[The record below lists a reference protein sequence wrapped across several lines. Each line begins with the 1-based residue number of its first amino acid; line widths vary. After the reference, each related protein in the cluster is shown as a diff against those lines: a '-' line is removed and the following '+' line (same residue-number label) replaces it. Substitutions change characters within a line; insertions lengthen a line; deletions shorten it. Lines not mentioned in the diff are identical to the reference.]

1 MKSRIAVGLS
11 ILLGSLSP
19 VMAQQPASPLTLAQ
33 AVKIALERNPAR
45 KAALADTRAAS
56 AQIQAAQSYL
66 LPNVS
71 FSETAT
77 RGNDPV
83 YVFGSRLRQQRF
95 TQADFALNAL
105 NRPLPFGNFATR
117 LEGKWNLFNGFASWR
132 GVNQAK
138 FMDEAAG
145 HQLNRTEQEIVFRVI
160 AAYNEALLSEKQLEV
175 AQQSVKTAQSI
186 ADRSQARFDSG
197 MVVESD
203 LLTAKVRLASRQ
215 QELIRAKN
223 SHELAMAQLNTAMG
237 VPMDSGFD
245 LTQPLAERSL
255 PSPVL
260 QDLETQAITKRPDLK
275 RIAAEEQAQK
285 QGVAIAKAAFGP
297 QVNAFAG
304 WELDN
309 PTFLA
314 GGGGN
319 NWVGGIELKI
329 DLFNGGSR
337 RAELSRQKA
346 LEEKVSAMKQLAS
359 DAVRLE
365 VRRAYYDVDSSRQ
378 QIEVTRASVTQA
390 QDSLRINQDRYETGL
405 ITITDLLS
413 AEDAARRSQ
422 IDYWDAVSRLQTS
435 YANLEL
441 ASGTLSQQSPV
452 VMP

>member
-1 MKSRIAVGLS
+1 MKWPVPGALMVLFGT
-11 ILLGSLSP
+11 LSP
-19 VMAQQPASPLTLAQ
+19 LMAQQPAAPLTLAQ
-33 AVKIALERNPAR
+33 AVKIALEKNPAR
-45 KAALADTRAAS
+45 KAAWADTRAAA
-56 AQIQAAQSYL
+56 AQVQAARSYL

-132 GVNQAK
+132 GVSQAR
-138 FMDEAAG
+138 FMGEAAS
-145 HQLNRTEQEIVFRVI
+145 HQLDRTEQEIAFHVI
-160 AAYNEALLSEKQLEV
+160 AAYNEALLSAKQLEV

-186 ADRSQARFDSG
+186 VDRSQARFDTG

-215 QELIRAKN
+215 QDLIRAKN
-223 SHELAMAQLNTAMG
+223 SHDLAAAQLNTAMG
-237 VPMDSGFD
+237 VPVDTGFD
-245 LTQPLAERSL
+245 LTQQLAERSL
-255 PSPVL
+255 PNPLL
-260 QDLETQAITKRPDLK
+260 QDLETEAIAKRPDLK

-285 QGVAIAKAAFGP
+285 QGVAAAKAAFSP

-319 NWVGGIELKI
+319 NWVGGIELKL
-329 DLFNGGSR
+329 DLFNGGAR

-422 IDYWDAVSRLQTS
+422 IDYWEAVSRLQTS